1 MSKPRALEKGDIIGI
16 AASASPFDRN
26 EFKKGI
32 RVLKEM
38 GFEVYYRDDIF
49 DQTRYLAGTDKR
61 RADELMELFVSS
73 KIKAILFARGGYG
86 SQRIIP
92 LLDRNLLAKHKKPIV
107 GFSDVTALLTFLR
120 QEFSIP
126 TFYGPVITALGK
138 DSDTLTRNSLLE
150 ALTAKENARDLPTG
164 NAVALRSGR
173 VTGPLVGGCLSLINS
188 SIGTPYELA
197 TKGSVLF
204 IEEVGEKVYVLD
216 RMLTQLKN
224 SGKLDDVSGIVFG
237 SIVLREGEE
246 YDVKTM
252 IMDVLG
258 DFKGPVVM
266 DYPAGH
272 TNTFVTLPLGAEVV
286 LECGPDGKPRLQLK
300 TGLLS

>member
-1 MSKPRALEKGDIIGI
+1 MSKPRALEKGDVIGI

-38 GFEVYYRDDIF
+38 GFEVYHRDDIF

-61 RADELMELFVSS
+61 RADELMELFAST

-92 LLDRNLLAKHKKPIV
+92 LLDRNLLVKHKKPIV

-120 QEFSIP
+120 QEFSMP
-126 TFYGPVITALGK
+126 TFYGPVITTLGK
-138 DSDTLTRNSLLE
+138 DCGPLTKDSLLS
-150 ALTAKENARDLPTG
+150 ALTAKEAVRELPAG
-164 NAVALRSGR
+164 NAVSLRGGR
-173 VTGPLVGGCLSLINS
+173 ASGPLVGGCLSLINS
-188 SIGTPYELA
+188 SIGTPYELE
-197 TKGSVLF
+197 TKGCVLF

-224 SGKLDDVSGIVFG
+224 AGKMNDVAGVVFG

-252 IMDVLG
+252 IMDVLN
-258 DFKGPVVM
+258 DFEGPIVM

-272 TNTFVTLPLGAEVV
+272 TNDFVTLPLGAEVA
-286 LECGPDGKPRLQLK
+286 LECGPDERPRLQLK

>member
-1 MSKPRALEKGDIIGI
+1 MNKPRALEKGDIIGI

-32 RVLKEM
+32 RVLKDM
-38 GFEVYYRDDIF
+38 GFEVYFREDIF
-49 DQTRYLAGTDKR
+49 DQTRYLAGSDKR
-61 RADELMELFVSS
+61 RANELMELFSSS

-138 DSDTLTRNSLLE
+138 DCDDLTRSSLLD
-150 ALTAKENARDLPTG
+150 ALTAKETGRDLPMG
-164 NAVALRSGR
+164 EAVTLRSGSGA
-173 VTGPLVGGCLSLINS
+173 GPLVGGCLSLINS

-197 TKGSVLF
+197 TKGSILF

-224 SGKLDDVSGIVFG
+224 AGKLNDVAGVVFG

-252 IMDVLG
+252 IMDVLN
-258 DFKGPVVM
+258 DFNGPVVM

-272 TNTFVTLPLGAEVV
+272 TNNFVTLPLGAEVL
-286 LECGPDGKPRLQLK
+286 LECSPDEKPKLQLK